1 MEQTLVKIDPKQ
13 FGLEESKAADIA
25 AQFQPMLDKM
35 VELEKEYNEVIQL
48 PIEEAAK
55 PAKELRLKYVKIR
68 TGTAAI
74 HKAQK
79 EFYLAGGRFVDG
91 WKNAQL
97 FASQGIEDKL
107 QSIEDYAANKER
119 ERIAALQEERQS
131 ALIEFEMLDVPN
143 LGSMADDVWKSF
155 YIGAKTQYIA
165 RIEAERIAEEQRL
178 AEIEAKRIEDE
189 RIRKENE
196 LLKAQAEQATR
207 ELEAERK
214 RIQAEQ
220 AAERAEAN
228 RILEQQRKEQEKA
241 LEEQRRIARELQAE
255 QEAKLKAEQD
265 ERNRIAKELQDKKDA
280 ELAQQ
285 LAAQQA
291 AELELAKGDKEK
303 FLDLINSLDSIK
315 TKYQFK
321 SKKYK
326 DMHIAVGELIN
337 KTIVFAQSKTS

>member
-119 ERIAALQEERQS
+119 ERIEALQEERQAS
-131 ALIEFEMLDVPN
+131 LSEFEMFNVPN
-143 LGSMADDVWKSF
+143 LGTMSDDVWKSF

-165 RIEAERIAEEQRL
+165 RIEAERVAEEQRL

-196 LLKAQAEQATR
+196 LLKAQAEQAAR
-207 ELEAERK
+207 ELE
-214 RIQAEQ
+214 
-220 AAERAEAN
+220 AERAEAN
-228 RILEQQRKEQEKA
+228 RILEQQRKEQEKV
-241 LEEQRRIARELQAE
+241 LEEQRRIAMELQAE

-280 ELAQQ
+280 EFAQQ
-285 LAAQQA
+285 LAAQQL
-291 AELELAKGDKEK
+291 AELELTKGDKEK
-303 FLDLINSLDSIK
+303 FLDMINDLDSIK

-326 DMHIAVGELIN
+326 DMHLAVNELIN